1 MRKPLE
7 GIRVLELT
15 TFVAAPCCGRLLAD
29 LGADVIK
36 VERLSGDTWRE
47 TGINYHPNFN
57 EDANPVFD
65 IYNSGKR
72 FISLDLKSKS
82 GMEVFKGL
90 LAEADV
96 FITNTRPQALKRLGI
111 AYEDIR
117 EQYPSLVYAIV
128 LGYGEEGPD
137 AGKPAFDTTAFWSRS
152 GFLRDQSL
160 VTDSYMPVTPP
171 FSAGDTV
178 TGIVLMGE
186 ICAALLNRTV
196 TGKGDYVRSG
206 LYHNGIFTFGTM
218 ELISQK
224 PWGRKYPTDRLGA
237 GAPGGLYRCQD
248 DEWIFIAMGYAPA
261 YLPVMFKMIDRPELC
276 EDPRFKTHEARLQ
289 YREEVYTVFRDAF
302 LTKPSDYWVE
312 MAGVMDLPLVRLNHY
327 GDVSTDEQAWA
338 NGYLEKMTF
347 RSGLEGIMPRSP
359 LSFESLG
366 PIDTVCAPLIGAD
379 TVAVLE
385 EMGYSPEQ
393 IEEMKQSGAIG
404 TR

>member
-96 FITNTRPQALKRLGI
+96 FVTNTRPQALKRLGI

-117 EQYPSLVYAIV
+117 EQHPSLVYAIV

-218 ELISQK
+218 ELMSQK
-224 PWGRKYPTDRLGA
+224 PWGAKLPTDRLGA

-261 YLPVMFKMIDRPELC
+261 YLPVMFKMIGQPELWD
-276 EDPRFKTHEARLQ
+276 DPRFKTHEARLQ
-289 YREEVYTVFRDAF
+289 YREEIYNVFRDAF